1 MISYTGCLHTS
12 TNRTLCGMG
21 VSLNWT
27 LSTWGFICSSPG
39 DSEHT
44 STTLHCRDR
53 AKRICRAFRLSSQ
66 REKILSYSHLEK
78 HYSKASA
85 TLPTATSNQWQMSP
99 PQLLCSSMETE
110 GWACNTHH
118 VVTGGTSADSEAK
131 QTEIKACLETE

>member
-1 MISYTGCLHTS
+1 MAPVFPIAQQAHRSRPLTTRACTAWCETCSVDQHYTQLFLYSC
-12 TNRTLCGMG
+12 
-21 VSLNWT
+21 
-27 LSTWGFICSSPG
+27 
-39 DSEHT
+39 
-44 STTLHCRDR
+44 
-53 AKRICRAFRLSSQ
+53 
-66 REKILSYSHLEK
+66 SHLEK